1 MLGKNKGRKEQ
12 ETMKKVAVLIGA
24 AVVAG
29 AAWAD
34 RAAEAAR
41 PDNEARLLVSGGQG
55 GAQDDGQGGA
65 EGTPPPTSEER
76 AKLLKRA
83 EASQGQITKIQPA
96 LGMLETSEAVKK
108 GEVAG
113 YVSVALYWAQE
124 AQQALRGGSF
134 RGDYNQFILRTLK
147 AREYLK
153 KADAAND
160 PTAALVL
167 AFVEESRLSYAH
179 TAEEITEQNAALT
192 EKVEQFGKATKRENE
207 RLSGA
212 QGTERGKLR
221 PLASGGGSAMRAHS
235 AAMEEKFGYNISCRL
250 DRCADA
256 RRYYVVLSD
265 VEAPALS
272 VFSDEAV
279 AGVVAAFDRAVAL
292 GAEGAEL
299 ERERFKARVATARR
313 RYAEARDRETYEKTR
328 ARLFE
333 ETLD

>member
-1 MLGKNKGRKEQ
+1 
-12 ETMKKVAVLIGA
+12 MKKVAVLIGA
-24 AVVAG
+24 AVVACA
-29 AAWAD
+29 AAWAGAD
-34 RAAEAAR
+34 RATEVAR
-41 PDNEARLLVSGGQG
+41 PDNG
-55 GAQDDGQGGA
+55 
-65 EGTPPPTSEER
+65 
-76 AKLLKRA
+76 KLLKRA

-179 TAEEITEQNAALT
+179 TAEEIAEQNAALT
-192 EKVEQFGKATKRENE
+192 EKVEQLGKATKRENE

-212 QGTERGKLR
+212 EGAGRGRLR
-221 PLASGGGSAMRAHS
+221 AAGKGLRALPIGGGGSAMRAHS
-235 AAMEEKFGYNISCRL
+235 AAVDERFSYNIRCRL

-265 VEAPALS
+265 MEAPALS

-292 GAEGAEL
+292 GAENAEL
-299 ERERFKARVATARR
+299 ERERFRARVSTARR

-333 ETLD
+333 EPLD

>member
-1 MLGKNKGRKEQ
+1 
-12 ETMKKVAVLIGA
+12 MKKVAVLIGA
-24 AVVAG
+24 AVVA

-34 RAAEAAR
+34 RAAEAVR
-41 PDNEARLLVSGGQG
+41 PDKEARLLVSG
-55 GAQDDGQGGA
+55 GQGGA

-167 AFVEESRLSYAH
+167 AFVAESRLSYAH
-179 TAEEITEQNAALT
+179 TSKEIAEKNAALT
-192 EKVEQFGKATKRENE
+192 EKVEQLGKAMKRENE
-207 RLSGA
+207 RLG
-212 QGTERGKLR
+212 GVGR
-221 PLASGGGSAMRAHS
+221 GGGSAMRAHS

-299 ERERFKARVATARR
+299 ERERFRARVATARR